1 MKPFTFALRGLAAFV
16 ALSPLAHS
24 QTQSPAATL
33 PKVRV
38 EADSESSYTT
48 ETAAATKTDTLLR
61 DTPQSI
67 SVVTREVM
75 NDQNV
80 QNIADVVRY
89 VPGIGMAQGEGNR
102 ETPVL
107 RGSSSTGDFFLD
119 GMRDDVQYYR
129 DLYNIERVEI
139 LKGPN
144 GMLFGR
150 GGIGGLINRVTKEAT
165 RDSVRE
171 LSFQGGSHSN
181 RRVSADL
188 GNGIGENAALRING
202 VFEDSESYRDGVTL
216 EVFGLW
222 SCC

>member
-1 MKPFTFALRGLAAFV
+1 MKSFNLALGGLATLV

-24 QTQSPAATL
+24 QTEAPATTL

-38 EADSESSYTT
+38 QADSEAPYKA
-48 ETAAATKTDTLLR
+48 ERAAATKTDTLLR

-89 VPGIGMAQGEGNR
+89 VPGITMAQGEGNR

-165 RDSVRE
+165 
-171 LSFQGGSHSN
+171 
-181 RRVSADL
+181 
-188 GNGIGENAALRING
+188 
-202 VFEDSESYRDGVTL
+202 
-216 EVFGLW
+216 
-222 SCC
+222 